1 MMSYREHLDRLSLVA
16 ERTRQNMIAM
26 LDAGGDVTEL
36 HEVLDR
42 IRGERT
48 RLAMKEHDG
57 DFEAACADLDK
68 SQAAAAAI
76 CARAGSA
83 LGFEGVAH

>member
-1 MMSYREHLDRLSLVA
+1 MMSYREQLDRLSLVA

-48 RLAMKEHDG
+48 RLAMREHDG
-57 DFEAACADLDK
+57 DFDAACVDLDE
-68 SQAAAAAI
+68 SQAVAVAI
-76 CARAGSA
+76 CTQAGST

>member
-1 MMSYREHLDRLSLVA
+1 MMSYREQLDRLSLVA

-48 RLAMKEHDG
+48 SLAMREHDG
-57 DFEAACADLDK
+57 DFDAACVDLDE
-68 SQAAAAAI
+68 SQAVAVAI
-76 CARAGSA
+76 CTDSFSMQDFGEVS
-83 LGFEGVAH
+83 H